1 MRAIGEPLTAEESA
15 AFVAV
20 CRSFMGV
27 PFLHQGRNPEIG
39 LDCAGMLQTGMRRI
53 GRQVQDLTNYGRE
66 PHKDG
71 LRNMLIANL
80 GQPVPK
86 ASMRA
91 GDIVLIRFHGAP
103 RHVGLITQLADG
115 RFGLLHVH
123 SEMKFVAEHGIG
135 ERFGR
140 LIVEVYRP

>member
-1 MRAIGEPLTAEESA
+1 
-15 AFVAV
+15 
-20 CRSFMGV
+20 
-27 PFLHQGRNPEIG
+27 
-39 LDCAGMLQTGMRRI
+39 
-53 GRQVQDLTNYGRE
+53 
-66 PHKDG
+66 
-71 LRNMLIANL
+71 
-80 GQPVPK
+80 
-86 ASMRA
+86 MRA

-115 RFGLLHVH
+115 RLGLLHVH